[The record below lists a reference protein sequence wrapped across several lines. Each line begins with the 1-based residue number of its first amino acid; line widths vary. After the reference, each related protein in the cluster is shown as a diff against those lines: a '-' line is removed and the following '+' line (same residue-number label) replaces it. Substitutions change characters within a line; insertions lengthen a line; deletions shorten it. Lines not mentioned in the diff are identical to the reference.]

1 MACLDAKI
9 NIGNAWLDTKKKEG
23 DYMRA
28 VDRLLNFMGQHQMNS
43 IDFATYDRAR
53 RLYEHDPVRQS
64 EWLNVLAESK
74 TDRRVKVR
82 RDAMET
88 VVQAVR
94 AYA

>member
-88 VVQAVR
+88 VVEAVR
-94 AYA
+94 AYS

>member
-28 VDRLLNFMGQHQMNS
+28 VDRLLNFMGQHQINS

-88 VVQAVR
+88 VVEAVR

>member
-9 NIGNAWLDTKKKEG
+9 NIGNAWLDTKKKEE

-88 VVQAVR
+88 VVEAVR

>member
-1 MACLDAKI
+1 
-9 NIGNAWLDTKKKEG
+9 
-23 DYMRA
+23 MRA

-53 RLYEHDPVRQS
+53 RLYEHDPVRQG

-88 VVQAVR
+88 VVEAVR

>member
-1 MACLDAKI
+1 MQGKE
-9 NIGNAWLDTKKKEG
+9 EG

-64 EWLNVLAESK
+64 EWLIVLAESK
-74 TDRRVKVR
+74 TDHRVKVR

-88 VVQAVR
+88 VVEAVR

>member
-23 DYMRA
+23 AYMRA

-88 VVQAVR
+88 VVEAVR

>member
-1 MACLDAKI
+1 MQGKE
-9 NIGNAWLDTKKKEG
+9 EG

-43 IDFATYDRAR
+43 IDFATHDRAR

-74 TDRRVKVR
+74 TDHRVKVP
-82 RDAMET
+82 RDATET
-88 VVQAVR
+88 VVEAVR

>member
-1 MACLDAKI
+1 MQGKE
-9 NIGNAWLDTKKKEG
+9 EG

-43 IDFATYDRAR
+43 IDFATHDRAR

-88 VVQAVR
+88 VVEAVR

>member
-1 MACLDAKI
+1 MP
-9 NIGNAWLDTKKKEG
+9 GKEEE

-74 TDRRVKVR
+74 TDHRVKVR

-88 VVQAVR
+88 VVEAVR
-94 AYA
+94 TYA

>member
-1 MACLDAKI
+1 MACLDSKI

-28 VDRLLNFMGQHQMNS
+28 VDRLLNFMGQHQINS

-88 VVQAVR
+88 VVEAVR